1 MMTINLGENAIYE
14 GAGVVVGDDTGR
26 VIAKFSHE
34 AEAEAFCR
42 VVNQLSQPQEAVA
55 VLIADPMFL
64 PALNVPLMDWKVDV
78 TNLPIGTELYT
89 SQPNDKA
96 EIARLTAEYKAMKH
110 EQEMYYTSL
119 LESRKIERDQL
130 LARNAELNKRIA
142 ELEKDAERYCKLKS
156 LALTAKTSKTFA
168 ISKFEENYWS
178 AYELSP
184 IDLDEELDKINYS
197 NSTEKAKQLAS
208 DALAMK

>member
-1 MMTINLGENAIYE
+1 MMSINLGENAIYE
-14 GAGVVVGDDTGR
+14 GAGVVVGDVTGR

-96 EIARLTAEYKAMKH
+96 EIARLREALNAVIYTGNQMASSMVGCEKERMAEAMNNFIKA
-110 EQEMYYTSL
+110 
-119 LESRKIERDQL
+119 RD
-130 LARNAELNKRIA
+130 N
-142 ELEKDAERYCKLKS
+142 
-156 LALTAKTSKTFA
+156 
-168 ISKFEENYWS
+168 
-178 AYELSP
+178 
-184 IDLDEELDKINYS
+184 
-197 NSTEKAKQLAS
+197 
-208 DALAMK
+208 ALAMKVE